1 MFPICLSSERGGERV
16 FLTINRHRRKQS
28 CAASIIRRL
37 AGGIYVVRRKANIN
51 WNLIL
56 GTLPLLF
63 VLISSGDAAELL
75 RDKHT
80 DTTYIFKSDAKD
92 ISVRINQQEAVLR
105 ADEWATQFYGDAL
118 FRFLS
123 CQFKSKPIGYWLVTF
138 QKTETAQLFYA
149 VVLPDGRIV
158 IPSVERGL

>member
-1 MFPICLSSERGGERV
+1 MI
-16 FLTINRHRRKQS
+16 INRHRKKQR
-28 CAASIIRRL
+28 CVASIIRRL
-37 AGGIYVVRRKANIN
+37 AGGIYVVRRKANIS
-51 WNLIL
+51 WKLF
-56 GTLPLLF
+56 GGALPLLF
-63 VLISSGDAAELL
+63 FLISSSNAAELL

-80 DTTYIFKSDAKD
+80 DTTYIFKSEAKD
-92 ISVRINQQEAVLR
+92 IAVRINQQEAVLR

-118 FRFLS
+118 FQFLS

-138 QKTETAQLFYA
+138 RKAETAQLFYA